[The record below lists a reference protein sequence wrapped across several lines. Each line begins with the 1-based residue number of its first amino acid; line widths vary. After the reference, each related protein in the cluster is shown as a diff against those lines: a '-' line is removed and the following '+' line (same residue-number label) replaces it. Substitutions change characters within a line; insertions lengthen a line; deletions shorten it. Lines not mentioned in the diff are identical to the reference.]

1 MVLANILII
10 ISYHLTLGKQKF
22 LHRMGAQEVT
32 SQKALDNS
40 WVQEFLLTQGDLGTG
55 CPMAKI

>member
-40 WVQEFLLTQGDLGTG
+40 WVQDGSPGECRMGAAFSTL
-55 CPMAKI
+55 